1 MDDLLIMGGGVV
13 GFLAATF
20 AYLITYLYDHDQA

>member
-13 GFLAATF
+13 GFLVATF
-20 AYLITYLYDHDQA
+20 GYLITHLFYDNA

>member
-1 MDDLLIMGGGVV
+1 MDDLLIMGGFVL

-20 AYLITYLYDHDQA
+20 GYLLTYLHDQDQA

>member
-1 MDDLLIMGGGVV
+1 MDDLLIAGGLVM

-20 AYLITYLYDHDQA
+20 CYLLTYLHDHDNA

>member
-1 MDDLLIMGGGVV
+1 MELIAGGFVV

-20 AYLITYLYDHDQA
+20 GYLITYLYDHDHA

>member
-1 MDDLLIMGGGVV
+1 MDDLLIAGGLVM

-20 AYLITYLYDHDQA
+20 CYLITYLFYFDNA